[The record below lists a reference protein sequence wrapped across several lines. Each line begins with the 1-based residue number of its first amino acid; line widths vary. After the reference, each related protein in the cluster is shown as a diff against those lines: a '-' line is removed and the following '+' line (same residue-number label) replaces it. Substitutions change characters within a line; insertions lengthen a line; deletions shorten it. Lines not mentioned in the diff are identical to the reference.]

1 MKSVRHQISQL
12 ACEFSNM
19 VYLTPMICE
28 TSQDTNRR
36 NLPNRAS
43 PRPATGGNVVPMK
56 SSRAYGSV
64 SEKVPHNLRA
74 IRQARGWSMELLAE
88 KMNVATPTIQRW
100 ETEPQRL
107 RVSQLSELAAVLE
120 CSVIDLI
127 DTDPARSMRER
138 ELIEALR
145 DMSREDRER
154 VLTII
159 DALTAKLK
167 FA

>member
-1 MKSVRHQISQL
+1 
-12 ACEFSNM
+12 
-19 VYLTPMICE
+19 
-28 TSQDTNRR
+28 
-36 NLPNRAS
+36 
-43 PRPATGGNVVPMK
+43 MK

-138 ELIEALR
+138 ELIGALR

-159 DALTAKLK
+159 DALTAKPK
-167 FA
+167 VA